1 MNTKREIVS
10 LHNVIKNYGH
20 GKIITKALREINLKI
35 LEGDFLAMM
44 GPSGSGKSTLLN
56 IIGGL
61 DRTTSGEVN
70 FNGKDFNTLSN
81 KDLSIIRRDHIGFV
95 FQNYNLL
102 PVLTA
107 YENAEYVL
115 MLQKVP
121 ISQRKEKVMYFFKE
135 MGLDGL
141 EHRFPREL
149 SGGQQQRVA
158 IARAVVSDPLLVL
171 ADEITANVDSETAQ
185 SLLELMETL
194 NKNNKTTFLFST
206 HDPAVIKFAKKV
218 IVLKDGKITNEQI
231 LPSVRSGGP
240 GADNVGGMAV
250 LIGMPG
256 KEMTVDPGHF
266 MFHQRQYRGSH
277 GASIPD
283 IDFPMYLRLSEEG
296 LFPLDKLVTTSYSLE
311 DAQTAIDDLEHG
323 KIAGRALIEF

>member
-1 MNTKREIVS
+1 MNTNREIVS
-10 LHNVIKNYGH
+10 LTNVIKNYGH
-20 GKIITKALREINLKI
+20 GEVITKALQGIDLKI
-35 LEGDFLAMM
+35 NQGDFSVIM
-44 GPSGSGKSTLLN
+44 GPSGCGKSTMLN

-61 DRTTSGEVN
+61 DKTTSGEVK
-70 FNGKDFNTLSN
+70 FDGKDFNSLSN
-81 KDLSIIRRDHIGFV
+81 KELSIIRRNQIGFV

-115 MLQKVP
+115 MLQEIP
-121 ISQRKEKVMYFFKE
+121 ISQRKEKVMYFFQE
-135 MGLDGL
+135 MGLEGL

-158 IARAVVSDPLLVL
+158 IIRAVVSDPLLIL

-218 IVLKDGKITNEQI
+218 IVLNDGKISNEQI
-231 LPSVRSGGP
+231 PSE
-240 GADNVGGMAV
+240 N
-250 LIGMPG
+250 
-256 KEMTVDPGHF
+256 
-266 MFHQRQYRGSH
+266 
-277 GASIPD
+277 
-283 IDFPMYLRLSEEG
+283 
-296 LFPLDKLVTTSYSLE
+296 
-311 DAQTAIDDLEHG
+311 
-323 KIAGRALIEF
+323 IEKYTKR

>member
-10 LHNVIKNYGH
+10 LQNVIKNYGH
-20 GKIITKALREINLKI
+20 GEIITKALRWINLKI
-35 LEGDFLAMM
+35 FAGDFSAMM
-44 GPSGSGKSTLLN
+44 GPSGCGKSTLLN

-61 DRTTSGEVN
+61 DRASSGEVI

-81 KDLSIIRRDHIGFV
+81 KDLSIMRRNNIGFV

-115 MLQKVP
+115 MLQEIP

-135 MGLDGL
+135 MGLEGL
-141 EHRFPREL
+141 ENRFPREL

-158 IARAVVSDPLLVL
+158 IARAVVSEPLLVL

-185 SLLELMETL
+185 SLLELMKKL

-206 HDPAVIKFAKKV
+206 HDPAVIKFAKK
-218 IVLKDGKITNEQI
+218 IIILKDGKIANEQM
-231 LPSVRSGGP
+231 S
-240 GADNVGGMAV
+240 
-250 LIGMPG
+250 
-256 KEMTVDPGHF
+256 
-266 MFHQRQYRGSH
+266 
-277 GASIPD
+277 
-283 IDFPMYLRLSEEG
+283 SEN
-296 LFPLDKLVTTSYSLE
+296 
-311 DAQTAIDDLEHG
+311 
-323 KIAGRALIEF
+323 IEKYTQK